1 MSSYAAQRGSIAHGS
16 SSMGWRGRMM
26 DHDLIVVGG
35 GAAGLGAV
43 RAALWAGADVALV
56 TDSAPGGDCTFTGCV
71 PSKTLLAAA
80 RDGLG
85 FAEAMARVRST
96 IEHIAATEAADV
108 LRREGATVIEG
119 RARLVT
125 HDTVAVGEQR
135 ITAPRIVLATGSRP
149 SLPDGIPGLAESR
162 PLTNETVFDLTEAP
176 ESLGIIGGGSTGC
189 ELAQA
194 FAAFGIE
201 VTLFEQQSQLLSSEE
216 PEAAA
221 TVRAALQDCGVRV
234 RRNVRVAGVESL
246 GHGGSAPHRVLQR
259 HRRSGG
265 LCDAVVVE
273 RLLVA
278 AGRMPAT
285 EGLGLEE
292 MGMKLGPSGIVIT
305 DARLA
310 TSIKGVYAAG
320 DVTAW
325 PPLPPVVGRRFD
337 DHLIETG
344 VIDAAGRLK
353 TRPDGERVQ
362 AALADLGIRT
372 GSLVHA
378 GIRFGVRARLSDA
391 RRRFEQRNR
400 WHFHI
405 VGPRRPRQHGR
416 GHLPR
421 SVATTMPPRMQ
432 RREER
437 RPRVRISPGRGRPRP
452 GLRSLLAAGPRA
464 MLSHS
469 ADEMGRIAA
478 GNALGKGLQ
487 ARFRASM
494 VPRVVFTDPEMA
506 SVGVIPWH
514 APAGSRVAYLP
525 LAEVDRAITDGRTD
539 GFIAIVAG
547 PRRLLRNAGGGRI
560 LGATIV
566 APRAGEMISEIV
578 LAMRTRAFTGRLAQT
593 SHAYPTWSSGVQK
606 AAAQFFGEIE
616 GRRARRVG

>member
-1 MSSYAAQRGSIAHGS
+1 
-16 SSMGWRGRMM
+16 M

-43 RAALWAGADVALV
+43 RAALWAGADVAMV
-56 TDSAPGGDCTFTGCV
+56 TDSAPGGECTFTGCV

-80 RDGLG
+80 RDGLD
-85 FAEAMARVRST
+85 FAEAMARVRAT
-96 IEHIAATEAADV
+96 VEHIAATESAEV
-108 LRREGATVIEG
+108 LRAEGATVIEG

-125 HDTVAVGEQR
+125 HDTVAVGDR
-135 ITAPRIVLATGSRP
+135 RTTAPRIVLATGSRP
-149 SLPDGIPGLAESR
+149 SLPDIPGLAEAQ

-176 ESLGIIGGGSTGC
+176 KSLGIIGGGATGC

-194 FAAFGIE
+194 FAAFGTE
-201 VTLFEQQSQLLSSEE
+201 VTLFEQRSQLLPSEE

-234 RRNVRVAGVESL
+234 LRCVRVAAVESL
-246 GHGGSAPHRVLQR
+246 GPAGAGGSGPYRVLRR

-265 LCDAVVVE
+265 LTDPVVVE

-278 AGRMPAT
+278 AGRTPVT
-285 EGLGLEE
+285 QDLGLEE
-292 MGMKLGPSGIVIT
+292 MGFKSGPHGIVIT
-305 DARLA
+305 DSRLA

-325 PPLPPVVGRRFD
+325 PPPPPAGGRRFK
-337 DHLIETG
+337 DHLVERG
-344 VIDAAGRLK
+344 VIDAAGRLRA
-353 TRPDGERVQ
+353 RPDSERVQ

-372 GSLVHA
+372 GTLVLPDV
-378 GIRFGVRARLSDA
+378 RFGLRGRLADK
-391 RRRFEQRNR
+391 RRRFEQRDR
-400 WHFHI
+400 WHFHF
-405 VGPRRPRQHGR
+405 RRLRHRSRDRQGAVFTT
-416 GHLPR
+416 LP
-421 SVATTMPPRMQ
+421 SRML
-432 RREER
+432 RREECR
-437 RPRVRISPGRGRPRP
+437 ARVRLSPGRGRPRRAD
-452 GLRSLLAAGPRA
+452 LRRLLAGGPRA

-478 GNALGKGLQ
+478 GNALGKGLRG
-487 ARFRASM
+487 RFGAGM
-494 VPRVVFTDPEMA
+494 VPRVVFTDPEVA

-514 APAGSRVAYLP
+514 APPRSRVAYLP

-566 APRAGEMISEIV
+566 APRAGEMIQEIV
-578 LAMRTRAFTGRLAQT
+578 LAMRTKAFAGRLAQA
-593 SHAYPTWSSGVQK
+593 SHAYPTWSGGVQK

-616 GRRARRVG
+616 GRQARRA